1 MDGSLC
7 MMTLHLTITLHFRM
21 DLEQYV
27 KRANS
32 AEKEI
37 EDLSETIKTLLA
49 EKSKPESREVPK
61 ELLQLRVENMSLKS
75 ELENLQRTTAE
86 ITKAKPEKARLVFWT
101 IFLF

>member
-1 MDGSLC
+1 
-7 MMTLHLTITLHFRM
+7 MTLDLPIILHFRM

-27 KRANS
+27 KRADN

-37 EDLSETIKTLLA
+37 EDLSKTIKTLLA
-49 EKSKPESREVPK
+49 EKPKPESEKVPE

-75 ELENLQRTTAE
+75 ELENLQSTTAE
-86 ITKAKPEKARLVFWT
+86 ITKAKPEKARLDFSA

>member
-1 MDGSLC
+1 
-7 MMTLHLTITLHFRM
+7 MTLDLPIILHFRM

-27 KRANS
+27 KRADN

-37 EDLSETIKTLLA
+37 EDLSKTIKTLLA
-49 EKSKPESREVPK
+49 EKPKPESEEVPE

-75 ELENLQRTTAE
+75 ELENLQRTE

>member
-1 MDGSLC
+1 
-7 MMTLHLTITLHFRM
+7 M

-27 KRANS
+27 KRADS

-37 EDLSETIKTLLA
+37 EDLSKKIKTLLA
-49 EKSKPESREVPK
+49 EKPKSESEEVPE

-75 ELENLQRTTAE
+75 ELENLQHTTAK
-86 ITKAKPEKARLVFWT
+86 ITKAKKTRLFFWT